1 VSQPSL
7 FDAGDLEPEPRRDLS
22 PVELASRLGLD
33 SLPTAEQAEA
43 VRAPMR
49 PHVVVAGAGSGK
61 TQTMGLRVVWLVANG
76 RVEPHRVLGLTFTR
90 KAAAELGERVRR
102 LLHRLQ
108 HAHEQAPFLTD
119 DVAAALATGEP
130 TVTTYHSYAAA
141 LVGEH
146 ALRIGL
152 EPDTRL
158 VGEAVGWQYAARVVE
173 SYEDEAGDLVAVDR
187 AVSTVI
193 ADVLDLSGELAEH
206 LREPDQVR
214 VLTERVRAHLLSLPR
229 AEGQRSKGLPRPV
242 SELLTSL
249 SSRAALLPLVERYT
263 GHKRAHGAMD
273 YGDQVAIA
281 ARIAR
286 DHPEVAEIER
296 GRFGAVLL
304 DEYQDTGEAQR
315 VLLRSLFGAGHAVTA
330 VGDPRQSIYG
340 WRGASAGNL
349 ERFGDD
355 FAGEAPTGSSS
366 LTMSFRNGEGILG
379 AANLVADGIPVGG
392 ALGEVDAP
400 LRPGPGREGKGE
412 VVVALLDSVADE
424 ADWVAGRVRA
434 LGDATRSPTGAEVAW
449 GGIAVLARKRS
460 HFARLESA
468 LRERGVP
475 CEVVGLGGLLTRPEV
490 VDVVCVLRV
499 LADPSAGGAL
509 LRLLTG
515 PRWRIGPRDLDA
527 LGRRARHIA
536 VSTGRLPSVAGTAGG
551 PAETVESAEPGEP
564 DYDAVDERS
573 LVDALD
579 DLGPATAYSAVG
591 HARLVRLRDEL
602 RRLRRW
608 TSSSL
613 PDLVTTVVRATD
625 LDVEL
630 ASRPGVRSVDA
641 LLDVDRFVEVA
652 EEFVASGEDPGLV
665 AFLAYLDAAMDQERG
680 LEVDVAEPD
689 GQRVQLMTVHAAKG
703 LEWDAVFV
711 AGLTQDVFPVGGRP
725 VADWS
730 KQLATLPFPLRGDR
744 DELPELDWQGGT
756 DQDDAKTRIES
767 FRAACRDRGALE
779 ERRLAYVAVTRAR
792 SLLACSGYWWDTTQ
806 RPRGPSGLLD
816 EIQALCAKGEG
827 TVDTWAPAPLEG
839 ETNPMIAEP
848 VAGDWPYDPLGQ
860 RRAAVAGAAAL
871 VRAAAGG
878 RPAGSG
884 AASGGSASDA
894 VTGNAVTGN
903 AVTGDDLGDRVDAWD
918 RELELLLAELAR
930 TRRGD
935 DGPVVEL
942 PGRLSVSQLVE
953 LRRDPVRLARSL
965 RRPLPRQ
972 PAPQARRGTRFHLWL
987 EQLWGQQRLID
998 VDELPGSADE
1008 SAEPDDDLLSLQEAF
1023 RRSDWASRVPAEV
1036 EFPFDVVVDGL
1047 TLRGRCDAVFTDAT
1061 DDDGGLVDVVDWKT
1075 GRPPAGD
1082 EAVAA
1087 SVQLAVYR
1095 LAWHHVTGTPLHRIR
1110 AAFHYVAH
1118 QQTVRPVDLLD
1129 HDGIVA
1135 LLRTVP
1141 AATAAD

>member
-7 FDAGDLEPEPRRDLS
+7 FDAGDLEPAPRLDLS

-33 SLPTAEQAEA
+33 SLPTTEQADA

-102 LLHRLQ
+102 MLHRLQ
-108 HAHEQAPFLTD
+108 HAHEQAPFLPD

-130 TVTTYHSYAAA
+130 TVTTYHSYAAG

-173 SYEDEAGDLVAVDR
+173 SYEDDAGDLVAVDR

-206 LREPDQVR
+206 LREPDHVR
-214 VLTERVRAHLLSLPR
+214 VLTERVRAHLLALPR
-229 AEGQRSKGLPRPV
+229 AEGQRSKGLPKQV
-242 SELLTSL
+242 SELLSSL
-249 SSRAALLPLVERYT
+249 TSRAALLPLVERYT
-263 GHKRAHGAMD
+263 AYKRAHGAMD

-315 VLLRSLFGAGHAVTA
+315 VLLTSLFGGGHAVTA

-355 FAGEAPTGSSS
+355 FAGDGPTGSGS

-392 ALGEVDAP
+392 ALGAVDAP
-400 LRPGPGREGKGE
+400 LRPGPGREGQGE

-424 ADWVAGRVRA
+424 ADWVADRVRA
-434 LGDATRSPTGAEVAW
+434 LGDATTSPTGAEVAW
-449 GGIAVLARKRS
+449 GEIAVLARKRS
-460 HFARLESA
+460 HFPRLEAA

-499 LADPSAGGAL
+499 LADPSAGSAL

-536 VSTGRLPSVAGTAGG
+536 VSTGRLPSVVRSTDESTASGEAGDL
-551 PAETVESAEPGEP
+551 GEP

-579 DLGPATAYSAVG
+579 DLGPATAYSAAG

-665 AFLAYLDAAMDQERG
+665 AFLAYLEAAMDQERG

-756 DQDDAKTRIES
+756 DQDDARARIES
-767 FRAACRDRGALE
+767 FREACRARGALE

-806 RPRGPSGLLD
+806 KPRGPSGLLD

-827 TVDTWAPAPLEG
+827 TVDTWALAPAEG
-839 ETNPMIAEP
+839 GANPMVAEP
-848 VAGDWPYDPLGQ
+848 VAGDWPYDPLGP
-860 RRAAVAGAAAL
+860 RRAAVETAAAL
-871 VRAAAGG
+871 VRAAAVDG
-878 RPAGSG
+878 PG
-884 AASGGSASDA
+884 AA
-894 VTGNAVTGN
+894 TNER
-903 AVTGDDLGDRVDAWD
+903 GDDRVAAWD
-918 RELELLLAELAR
+918 RELELLLAELDR
-930 TRRGD
+930 TRRCD

-1008 SAEPDDDLLSLQEAF
+1008 SAEPDDDLLSLQDAF

-1047 TLRGRCDAVFTDAT
+1047 TLRGRCDAVFTDAA
-1061 DDDGGLVDVVDWKT
+1061 DGDGGLVDVVDWKT
-1075 GRPPAGD
+1075 GRPPTGD

-1087 SVQLAVYR
+1087 AVQLAVYR

-1118 QQTVRPVDLLD
+1118 EQTVRPADLLD
-1129 HDGIVA
+1129 HEGIVA
-1135 LLRTVP
+1135 LLRSVP
-1141 AATAAD
+1141 AATAD